1 MGANPGKVDWGP
13 KVSGLLSR
21 FAESSSSLLN

>member
-1 MGANPGKVDWGP
+1 MGANSGKMDQGL